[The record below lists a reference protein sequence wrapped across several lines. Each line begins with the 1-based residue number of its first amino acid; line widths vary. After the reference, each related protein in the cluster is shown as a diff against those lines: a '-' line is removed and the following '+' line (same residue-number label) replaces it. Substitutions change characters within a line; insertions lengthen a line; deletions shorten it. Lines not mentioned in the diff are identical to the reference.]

1 MRYLRG
7 SGLILMLLAL
17 PFTAWSQ
24 NLATVKVSAQL
35 SNLPGRAI
43 ATARGHHFVV
53 DSPPPLGG
61 PNEELN
67 PLEVLLSALSTCG
80 VLVSET
86 VAKEK
91 GFPLQA
97 ASVRVE
103 GDLDPRGVRGQPV
116 NPRLQAFRVT
126 LDVTGPTQEQA
137 EVLAS
142 AFQQRCPIY
151 TTLVRSAPI
160 DLQVKRSKP

>member
-1 MRYLRG
+1 MRYLQG
-7 SGLILMLLAL
+7 FVSILILCVFTL
-17 PFTAWSQ
+17 TAWSQ

-35 SNLPGRAI
+35 TNLPGRAI

-53 DSPPPLGG
+53 DAPPPLGG

-80 VLVSET
+80 VLVSEA

-91 GFPLQA
+91 EIPLRA
-97 ASVRVE
+97 ASIRVE

-116 NPRLQAFRVT
+116 DPRLQAFRVT

-137 EVLAS
+137 EMLAS

-160 DLQVKRSKP
+160 DLQVKRSQP